1 MKFRESSNIEL
12 KQMIVPDIKKEII
25 AFANS
30 NGGTI
35 YIGIADN
42 GDIIG
47 LEDTD
52 QAMLQVTSMVRDAV
66 KPDVTMFVDLEIV
79 EFKQK
84 SVLKITV
91 QKGTHAPY
99 YLQGKGIRPEGVFV
113 RHGAASIPASTDAI
127 RAMIIASDGQRYETR
142 RSLQQELTF
151 TSLEDIFAQKKIKL
165 EEQQY
170 MTLGLK
176 TRDGIFTNL
185 ALLLSEECPHELKI
199 AVFAGTSKTAPF
211 QNRREFSG
219 SLLTQMKEAY
229 AMLEQYNQ
237 LGASFNGL
245 MRSDQRD
252 YPEVA
257 LRESLLNCIV
267 HREYSYSG
275 STLINIFHDRIEFVS
290 FGGLVQGLNLEDL
303 KLGVSEC
310 RNEKMAAIFYRLKLI
325 EAYGTGIPKI
335 YESYEGSVL
344 EPKLEVSDHA
354 FRITLPNRNFK
365 GHQPPI
371 VSKKESHLL
380 YALAG
385 KETFIRQDVQDA
397 LGVSR
402 SQANNLIKEL
412 VDSGYLTVHGA
423 GKNRHYSQSRKHP

>member
-1 MKFRESSNIEL
+1 MKFKESSTLEL

-35 YIGIADN
+35 YVGIADN

-52 QAMLQVTSMVRDAV
+52 QVMLQITSMVRDAI
-66 KPDVTMFVDLEIV
+66 KPDVTMFIDLAIV
-79 EFKQK
+79 EFEKK

-99 YLQGKGIRPEGVFV
+99 YLQGKGIRPEGVFI
-113 RHGAASIPASTDAI
+113 RHGAASIPASADAI

-199 AVFAGTSKTAPF
+199 AVFAGTSKTSPF

-219 SLLTQMKEAY
+219 SLLTQMREAY

-335 YESYEGSVL
+335 YESYQGSDL
-344 EPKLEVSDHA
+344 EPKLEASDHA
-354 FRITLPNRNFK
+354 FRITLPNRNYK
-365 GHQPPI
+365 GNKSPVASAKNHSP
-371 VSKKESHLL
+371 LL
-380 YALAG
+380 SALSG
-385 KETFIRQDVQDA
+385 KETFTRQDVQDT
-397 LGVSR
+397 LGISR
-402 SQANNLIKEL
+402 SQANNLIKDL
-412 VDSGYLTVHGA
+412 VDNGYLTAHGA
-423 GKNRHYSQSRKHP
+423 GKNRHYSHSRT

>member
-1 MKFRESSNIEL
+1 MKFKESSTLEL

-127 RAMIIASDGQRYETR
+127 RDMIIASDGQRYETR

-151 TSLEDIFAQKKIKL
+151 NSLEDIFAKKKIKL

-335 YESYEGSVL
+335 YESYQGSGL
-344 EPKLEVSDHA
+344 EPKLEASDHA

-365 GHQPPI
+365 TDQASPFAQANNN
-371 VSKKESHLL
+371 HLL
-380 YALAG
+380 AALSG
-385 KETFIRQDVQDA
+385 KETFTRQDVQDTM
-397 LGVSR
+397 GVSR

-412 VDSGYLTVHGA
+412 VYSGKLVAIGA
-423 GKNRHYSQSRKHP
+423 GKNRHYAPSKS

>member
-1 MKFRESSNIEL
+1 M
-12 KQMIVPDIKKEII
+12 
-25 AFANS
+25 
-30 NGGTI
+30 
-35 YIGIADN
+35 
-42 GDIIG
+42 
-47 LEDTD
+47 
-52 QAMLQVTSMVRDAV
+52 
-66 KPDVTMFVDLEIV
+66 
-79 EFKQK
+79 
-84 SVLKITV
+84 
-91 QKGTHAPY
+91 
-99 YLQGKGIRPEGVFV
+99 RPEGLVV
-113 RHGAASIPASTDAI
+113 RLGAASIPASTDAI

-199 AVFAGTSKTAPF
+199 AVFAGTSKTSPF

-229 AMLEQYNQ
+229 ALLEQYNQ

-290 FGGLVQGLNLEDL
+290 FGGLV
-303 KLGVSEC
+303 
-310 RNEKMAAIFYRLKLI
+310 
-325 EAYGTGIPKI
+325 
-335 YESYEGSVL
+335 
-344 EPKLEVSDHA
+344 
-354 FRITLPNRNFK
+354 
-365 GHQPPI
+365 
-371 VSKKESHLL
+371 
-380 YALAG
+380 
-385 KETFIRQDVQDA
+385 
-397 LGVSR
+397 
-402 SQANNLIKEL
+402 
-412 VDSGYLTVHGA
+412 
-423 GKNRHYSQSRKHP
+423 